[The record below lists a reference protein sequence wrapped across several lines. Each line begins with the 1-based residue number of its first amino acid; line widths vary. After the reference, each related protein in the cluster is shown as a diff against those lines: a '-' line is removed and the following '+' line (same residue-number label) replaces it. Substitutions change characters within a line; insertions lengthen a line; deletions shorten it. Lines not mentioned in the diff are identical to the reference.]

1 MQPDVISLC
10 KRIWFTEN
18 QEDSCNRGNVKSDQ
32 VRKLQTLW
40 KDPSIYSAWNL
51 INTAELTICDH
62 LIRRRLKPLE
72 YVSVS
77 AQMYQNSLKSV
88 LKEYSSICKHWFT
101 IFFLLE
107 ERCRKAMLGVWVLS
121 CTSKVMCFVLTD
133 EVKLLLNRCYSR
145 HSRIFHLP
153 AFGEDGKG
161 KTTEVHCVKS
171 DKVLRFISPNIIER
185 HG

>member
-1 MQPDVISLC
+1 M
-10 KRIWFTEN
+10 
-18 QEDSCNRGNVKSDQ
+18 
-32 VRKLQTLW
+32 RKLQTLW

-88 LKEYSSICKHWFT
+88 LKGCSSDYKHWFK

-107 ERCRKAMLGVWVLS
+107 ERCRKAMLGEWVLA
-121 CTSKVMCFVLTD
+121 
-133 EVKLLLNRCYSR
+133 R
-145 HSRIFHLP
+145 
-153 AFGEDGKG
+153 
-161 KTTEVHCVKS
+161 
-171 DKVLRFISPNIIER
+171 
-185 HG
+185 

>member
-1 MQPDVISLC
+1 MLGQGNGFVASVQPDVVSLC
-10 KRIWFTEN
+10 KRSWLTEN

-51 INTAELTICDH
+51 VKAAELTICDH

-77 AQMYQNSLKSV
+77 TQTYQNSLKSV
-88 LKEYSSICKHWFT
+88 LKGYSPICKHWFT
-101 IFFLLE
+101 IFFFLG
-107 ERCRKAMLGVWVLS
+107 RKCRKTMLDVWVV
-121 CTSKVMCFVLTD
+121 CARTVMHSVLTD
-133 EVKLLLNRCYSR
+133 AVKLLLNRCYSR

-153 AFGEDGKG
+153 VFGEDRKG
-161 KTTEVHCVKS
+161 KAIDVHCAES
-171 DKVLRFISPNIIER
+171 E
-185 HG
+185 